1 MTAQKVLGMK
11 AIDEDLDISPFVNR
25 LSRPIVGAA
34 LVQAESGR
42 HVRAW
47 RDESANGHPNDVSGG
62 LLQVSIPFIED
73 IRPPGYKPDEA
84 FNSYA
89 NKQAWRAW
97 SENVSAQFEYALPII
112 ERNIQWARA
121 GLGPDASQDQVDLL
135 ALLLWNAPNLGIL
148 RDKDGKPL
156 YTVSDRRQR
165 EAVAKYWLNPD
176 LGDVDSQ
183 HAQNFINYRSALNYV
198 QQFTHEQDEGTGTIP
213 TMPDI
218 TDYTEP
224 TLPSPRNDKGN
235 ATLESLAVAVEDLQA
250 RFKVLDKQQHYQTD
264 AFGIAANKMYGPG
277 FIQDKLGAVVSM
289 LRGGEEAQATDG
301 QDDEQ
306 PEA

>member
-1 MTAQKVLGMK
+1 
-11 AIDEDLDISPFVNR
+11 
-25 LSRPIVGAA
+25 
-34 LVQAESGR
+34 
-42 HVRAW
+42 
-47 RDESANGHPNDVSGG
+47 

-73 IRPPGYKPDEA
+73 IRPPGYRPDEA

-112 ERNIQWARA
+112 ERNIQWARL

-148 RDKDGKPL
+148 RDRDGKPL
-156 YTVSDRRQR
+156 LPVSDRRQR

-176 LGDVDSQ
+176 LGDVDTQ
-183 HAQNFINYRSALNYV
+183 HSGNFINYRSALNYV
-198 QQFTHEQDEGTGTIP
+198 QQFTHEQDQGTGTIP

-218 TDYTEP
+218 TEYTEP

-235 ATLESLAVAVEDLQA
+235 ATLETLAVAVEDLQA
-250 RFKVLDKQQHYQTD
+250 RFKVLDRNSTIQTD
-264 AFGIAANKMYGPG
+264 AFGIVANKMYGPG